1 MKAHRLVLAA
11 FVAAL
16 VPLVAASR
24 VAPVAAAQPLDQ
36 AQTPAPAVKVIEVK
50 ATKYEFTPNK
60 IDIPLGTA
68 VQFKVTAVDNEHG
81 FEIEGVKDSCV
92 TIPKGETKT
101 IDYKADKAGK
111 ISFKCC
117 HVCGIGHPRMNGA
130 MTVK

>member
-1 MKAHRLVLAA
+1 MRSHRIVLAA

-16 VPLVAASR
+16 VPLIAAAR
-24 VAPVAAAQPLDQ
+24 VSPVAAASSSD
-36 AQTPAPAVKVIEVK
+36 QTPAPAAKIIEVK

-111 ISFKCC
+111 VSFKCC

>member
-1 MKAHRLVLAA
+1 MSSHRVVLAA

-16 VPLVAASR
+16 VPLIAAAR
-24 VAPVAAAQPLDQ
+24 VAPVAAAPASASVQ
-36 AQTPAPAVKVIEVK
+36 APAVKVFEVK
-50 ATKYEFTPNK
+50 ATKYEFTPK
-60 IDIPLGTA
+60 TFDIPLGTA
-68 VQFKVTAVDNEHG
+68 VQFKVTAVDNTHG

-111 ISFKCC
+111 VSFKCC
-117 HVCGIGHPRMNGA
+117 HVCGLGHGKMNGS